1 MALPSTIP
9 YLGIAWDDV
18 IFLLLAA
25 VMLGSAL
32 LVVLGRNII
41 RSGLWMILAFA
52 TLAGIY
58 ALLGAPVVAGAQV
71 LVYIGA
77 ISVLILF
84 AIMLTQSK
92 AGPVKLVFHH
102 QAWAAAILALFLVAI
117 VTVVVIATPWP
128 TAPGPVVAASPT
140 IAHLLFGAYVLPF
153 EVVSVLLLAAVIGGV
168 FLAKREPEPLE
179 DGLDQTNP
187 PAEPPLRLTGSFG
200 ATGASMS
207 GYASHAPQGETVSQA
222 APSSPPATAGP
233 T

>member
-1 MALPSTIP
+1 VALPSTIP

-18 IFLLLAA
+18 IFLVLAA

-41 RSGLWMILAFA
+41 RSGLWMILSFA
-52 TLAGIY
+52 ALAGIY
-58 ALLGAPVVAGAQV
+58 VLLGAPLVAGAQV

-92 AGPVKLVFHH
+92 AGPASLVFHH

-117 VTVVVIATPWP
+117 ITVVVIATPWP
-128 TAPGPVVAASPT
+128 TAPGPVVASSIT
-140 IAHLLFGAYVLPF
+140 IAHLLFGTYVLPF

-168 FLAKREPEPLE
+168 FLAKREDEPVTL
-179 DGLDQTNP
+179 GLDQTNP
-187 PAEPPLRLTGSFG
+187 PAEPPLPVTRGLG
-200 ATGASMS
+200 ATPAS
-207 GYASHAPQGETVSQA
+207 VSNVVA
-222 APSSPPATAGP
+222 RPPEDRVP
-233 T
+233 